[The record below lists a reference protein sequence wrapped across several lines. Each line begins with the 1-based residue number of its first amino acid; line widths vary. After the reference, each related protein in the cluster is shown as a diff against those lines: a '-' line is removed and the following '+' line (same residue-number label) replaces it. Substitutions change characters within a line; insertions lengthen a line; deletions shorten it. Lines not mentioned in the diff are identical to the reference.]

1 MRLFRK
7 GTRMARKGICGE
19 RGAALI
25 TSLIILTLL
34 TLLGIAATN
43 TSILETMISS
53 SERTHA
59 EAFYAAEAGIEHL
72 RRNFKSIFV
81 EKNAAK
87 IAAGVA
93 SDWDFVLNGS
103 QAGVDAATGINY
115 DGGARWITDGDLDS
129 IYLYNV
135 TVWNNDDGGSA
146 TNDTDSVIM
155 MRADASVPNGGMASI
170 EISLFGG
177 ATGGSALSGY
187 GAQEGAGA
195 GKNYNSND
203 TGAITNFST
212 QIN

>member
-1 MRLFRK
+1 
-7 GTRMARKGICGE
+7 MARIGIYGE

-34 TLLGIAATN
+34 TLIGLAATN

-59 EAFYAAEAGIEHL
+59 EAFYAAEAGVDHL
-72 RRNFKSIFV
+72 RRNFKSLFV
-81 EKNAAK
+81 EKNAAR
-87 IAAGVA
+87 IAAGVDP
-93 SDWDFVLNGS
+93 DWDFVLNGS
-103 QAGVDAATGINY
+103 LDGVDAATDITFE
-115 DGGARWITDGDLDS
+115 DGARWITGGDLS
-129 IYLYNV
+129 SVYLYNV

-146 TNDTDSVIM
+146 TDDTDSVIM
-155 MRADASVPNGGMASI
+155 MRADAQVPNGGIASI

-177 ATGGSALSGY
+177 ATGGSVLTGY

>member
-1 MRLFRK
+1 
-7 GTRMARKGICGE
+7 MARKGIYGE

-43 TSILETMISS
+43 TSVLETMISS

-72 RRNFKSIFV
+72 RRNFKNLFV
-81 EKNAAK
+81 EKNAAR
-87 IAAGVA
+87 IAAGVDP
-93 SDWDFVLNGS
+93 DWDFVLNGS
-103 QAGVDAATGINY
+103 QDGVDAAADITFE
-115 DGGARWITDGDLDS
+115 DGARWITGGDLS
-129 IYLYNV
+129 SVYLYNV

-146 TNDTDSVIM
+146 TDDTDSVIM
-155 MRADASVPNGGMASI
+155 MRADAQVPNGGIASI

-177 ATGGSALSGY
+177 ATGGSVLTGY

-203 TGAITNFST
+203 TGAITNFGT

>member
-1 MRLFRK
+1 
-7 GTRMARKGICGE
+7 MARKGICGE

-34 TLLGIAATN
+34 TLIGIAATN
-43 TSILETMISS
+43 TSTLETMISS

-72 RRNFKSIFV
+72 RRNFKNMFV
-81 EKNAAK
+81 EKNAAR
-87 IAAGVA
+87 IAAGVTP
-93 SDWDFVLNGS
+93 DWDFVLNGS
-103 QAGVDAATGINY
+103 QPGVDAATDITFEN
-115 DGGARWITDGDLDS
+115 GARWITGGDLGS
-129 IYLYNV
+129 VYLYNV
-135 TVWNNDDGGSA
+135 TVWNNDDSGSA
-146 TNDTDSVIM
+146 TDDTDSVIM
-155 MRADASVPNGGMASI
+155 MRADAQVPNGGIASI

-177 ATGGSALSGY
+177 ATGGSALTGY

-203 TGAITNFST
+203 TGAITNFNT

>member
-1 MRLFRK
+1 
-7 GTRMARKGICGE
+7 MARIGIYGE

-43 TSILETMISS
+43 TSILETMVSS

-72 RRNFKSIFV
+72 RRNFKNLFI
-81 EKNAAK
+81 EKNTAR
-87 IAAGVA
+87 IAAGA
-93 SDWDFVLNGS
+93 DPDWDFVLNGS
-103 QAGVDAATGINY
+103 QGGVDAATDITFEN
-115 DGGARWITDGDLDS
+115 GARWITGGDLS
-129 IYLYNV
+129 SVYLYNV

-155 MRADASVPNGGMASI
+155 MRADAQVPNGGIASI

-177 ATGGSALSGY
+177 ATGGSVLTGY

>member
-19 RGAALI
+19 SGAALI

-81 EKNAAK
+81 EKNAAR
-87 IAAGVA
+87 IAAGVDP
-93 SDWDFVLNGS
+93 DWDFVLNGS
-103 QAGVDAATGINY
+103 QAGVDAATDINY
-115 DGGARWITDGDLDS
+115 DGGARWITDGDLGS
-129 IYLYNV
+129 VYLYNV

-155 MRADASVPNGGMASI
+155 MRADARVPNGGIASI

-177 ATGGSALSGY
+177 ATGGAALSGY